1 MTTPNV
7 FILTYCRN
15 PALLYGSLLVF
26 RTLRGGFPN
35 ARVQVVD
42 NASLPEAREEI
53 ARAAKETGCTFQ
65 SLAEPGIAH
74 GSFIERKIAEV
85 AQASAGDPRAVFLDP
100 DVCLWRNCEVLEFEG
115 LAAGL
120 LVEAYNDEV
129 MQCVTMPRL
138 HTSFLWIN
146 HAARLM
152 QKIAALRRLHID
164 FQPFLPYSAK
174 LGDMWLR
181 YDTGA
186 SLYAAMPEEC
196 RAFDPSHL
204 EYYDHIYAGSHFD
217 YWQGKHVDDLQR
229 MMDDAHAAAKAGDL
243 AALKGLWRR
252 QSELWYRN
260 TRIVRTPGDAGTN
273 GGGTSDG
280 PPSTARETPR
290 S

>member
-1 MTTPNV
+1 MIAPNV

-15 PALLYGSLLVF
+15 PGLLYGSLLVF
-26 RTLRGGFPN
+26 RTLRVGFPN

-42 NASLPEAREEI
+42 NGSLPETREQI
-53 ARAAKETGCTFQ
+53 ARLAKGTGCAFQ
-65 SLAEPGIAH
+65 ALPEPGVAH
-74 GSFIERKIAEV
+74 GSFIERKIAEM
-85 AQASAGDPRAVFLDP
+85 AQAPEGDNRAVFVDP
-100 DVCLWRNCEVLEFEG
+100 DVCLWRNCEELQFEG

-146 HAARLM
+146 HPARLM

-164 FQPFLPYSAK
+164 FQPFLPYSAR

-196 RAFDPSHL
+196 VAFDASHM

-217 YWQGKHVDDLQR
+217 YWQGKHVDELQR

-252 QSELWYRN
+252 QSEIWYRT
-260 TRIVRTPGDAGTN
+260 TRIVRAPGDAAALGA
-273 GGGTSDG
+273 GTSGSPPPAADG
-280 PPSTARETPR
+280 RPPS
-290 S
+290 

>member
-1 MTTPNV
+1 MTAPDV

-15 PALLYGSLLVF
+15 PDLLYGSLLVF
-26 RTLRGGFPN
+26 RTLRAGFPN

-42 NASLPEAREEI
+42 NASLPEARAEI
-53 ARAAKETGCTFQ
+53 ARLAKETGCAFR

-74 GSFIERKIAEV
+74 GRFIESTIAEV
-85 AQASAGDPRAVFLDP
+85 ANGPDPGRRAVFVDP
-100 DVCLWRNCEVLEFEG
+100 DVCLWRNCEELQFGG
-115 LAAGL
+115 LVAGL

-146 HAARLM
+146 EPAKLM
-152 QKIAALRRLHID
+152 QEITALRRIHID

-186 SLYAAMPEEC
+186 SLYAALAGQC
-196 RAFDPSHL
+196 VAFDPSHMD
-204 EYYDHIYAGSHFD
+204 YYDHIYAGSHFD
-217 YWQGKHVDDLQR
+217 YWQGKHVDELQR
-229 MMDDAHAAAKAGDL
+229 MMEDAHAAAKAGDL

-252 QSELWYRN
+252 QAEVWYRT
-260 TRIVRTPGDAGTN
+260 TRVVRAPGDVLAH
-273 GGGTSDG
+273 GGDASGA
-280 PPSTARETPR
+280 P
-290 S
+290 